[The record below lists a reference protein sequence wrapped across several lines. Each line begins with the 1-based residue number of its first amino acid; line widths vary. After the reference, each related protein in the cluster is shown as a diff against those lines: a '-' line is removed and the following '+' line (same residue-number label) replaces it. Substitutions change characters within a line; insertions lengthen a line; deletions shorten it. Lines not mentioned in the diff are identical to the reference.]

1 MSADIAIAE
10 APRSYVVADL
20 VKNLNSTLVVG
31 LGIVGLAIVLSIVVP
46 AVSPYGATQ
55 IVTENSLAGSSLQHP
70 FGNDDLGRD
79 VMTRVMVGY
88 RISLSVA
95 VGSVLL
101 ALLLGVP
108 LGLLSAYAGGFVDN
122 LVMRPLD
129 VFMSFPAI
137 LLAVVV
143 MAILGTGTLVVILAI
158 GVVYVPVIAR
168 VMRATAMVVARELYV
183 EAARARGASSFRL
196 VIRHIMPNSLGPV
209 IVQASILMGF
219 AILLEAALSFI
230 GLGVRPPD
238 PSLGLMLSN
247 GRDFMGQA
255 PWIVIAP
262 GLAIM
267 GLVLGFNLVGDGLR
281 DWLDPRG
288 RARLR

>member
-10 APRSYVVADL
+10 APRRYVLGDL
-20 VKNLNSTLVVG
+20 LKNLNPTLAVG
-31 LGIVGLAIVLSIVVP
+31 LGIVGLAVVLSIVVP
-46 AVSPYGATQ
+46 AVSPYGPTQ
-55 IVTENSLAGSSLQHP
+55 IVTENSLAGPSLQHP

-143 MAILGTGTLVVILAI
+143 MAILGTGTLVVVLAI

-288 RARLR
+288 RARIR

>member
-10 APRSYVVADL
+10 APRRHVVADL
-20 VKNLNSTLVVG
+20 VKNLNPTLAVG
-31 LGIVGLAIVLSIVVP
+31 LGIVGMAVVLSIVVP
-46 AVSPYGATQ
+46 AVSPYGPTQ
-55 IVTENSLAGSSLQHP
+55 IVTENSLAGPSLQHP

-95 VGSVLL
+95 LGSVLL

-143 MAILGTGTLVVILAI
+143 MAILGTGTLVVVLAI

-288 RARLR
+288 RARIR

>member
-20 VKNLNSTLVVG
+20 VKNLNRTLVVG

>member
-1 MSADIAIAE
+1 VTAELAIAE
-10 APRSYVVADL
+10 PPRRYVLASL
-20 VKNLNSTLVVG
+20 VKNLNPTLGVG
-31 LGIVGLAIVLSIVVP
+31 LGIVGLAIVLSLVVP

-55 IVTENSLAGSSLQHP
+55 IVTENSLMGPSLQHP

-101 ALLLGVP
+101 ALALGVP

-129 VFMSFPAI
+129 VFMAFPAI

-168 VMRATAMVVARELYV
+168 VMRATAMVVAREPYV
-183 EAARARGASSFRL
+183 EAARARGASSLRL

-209 IVQASILMGF
+209 IVQASILLGF

-230 GLGVRPPD
+230 GLGVRPPN
-238 PSLGLMLSN
+238 PSLGLMLAN

-288 RARLR
+288 RARIR

>member
-10 APRSYVVADL
+10 APRRYAVADL
-20 VKNLNSTLVVG
+20 VKNLNPTLAVG
-31 LGIVGLAIVLSIVVP
+31 LGIVGLAVLLSIVVP
-46 AVSPYGATQ
+46 AVSPYGPTQ
-55 IVTENSLAGSSLQHP
+55 IVTENSLAGPSLQHP

-143 MAILGTGTLVVILAI
+143 TAILGTGTLVVVLAI

-183 EAARARGASSFRL
+183 EAARARGASSLRL

-209 IVQASILMGF
+209 VVQASILMGF

-255 PWIVIAP
+255 PWIVVAP

>member
-10 APRSYVVADL
+10 APRRHVVADL
-20 VKNLNSTLVVG
+20 VKNLNPTLTVG
-31 LGIVGLAIVLSIVVP
+31 LGIVGLAVVLSLIVP
-46 AVSPYGATQ
+46 AVSPYGPTQ
-55 IVTENSLAGSSLQHP
+55 IVTENSLAGPSLQHL

-101 ALLLGVP
+101 ALLLGIP

-143 MAILGTGTLVVILAI
+143 MAILGTGTLVVVLAI

-255 PWIVIAP
+255 PWIVVAP

-288 RARLR
+288 RARIR

>member
-1 MSADIAIAE
+1 
-10 APRSYVVADL
+10 
-20 VKNLNSTLVVG
+20 
-31 LGIVGLAIVLSIVVP
+31 
-46 AVSPYGATQ
+46 
-55 IVTENSLAGSSLQHP
+55 
-70 FGNDDLGRD
+70 
-79 VMTRVMVGY
+79 VGY

-143 MAILGTGTLVVILAI
+143 MAILGTGTLVVVLAI

-288 RARLR
+288 RARIR

>member
-1 MSADIAIAE
+1 
-10 APRSYVVADL
+10 
-20 VKNLNSTLVVG
+20 
-31 LGIVGLAIVLSIVVP
+31 
-46 AVSPYGATQ
+46 
-55 IVTENSLAGSSLQHP
+55 
-70 FGNDDLGRD
+70 
-79 VMTRVMVGY
+79 
-88 RISLSVA
+88 
-95 VGSVLL
+95 
-101 ALLLGVP
+101 
-108 LGLLSAYAGGFVDN
+108 
-122 LVMRPLD
+122 MRPEYQARESHSSAARRDENADADQIHHHDRRRDLERERRHED
-129 VFMSFPAI
+129 ARGHARITHTSTAAPFWRIDAS
-137 LLAVVV
+137 
-143 MAILGTGTLVVILAI
+143 MA
-158 GVVYVPVIAR
+158 VIAR

-183 EAARARGASSFRL
+183 EAARARGASSLRL

-288 RARLR
+288 RARIR

>member
-1 MSADIAIAE
+1 MTADIAIAE
-10 APRSYVVADL
+10 APRRYAVGDL
-20 VKNLNSTLVVG
+20 LKNLNPTLAVG
-31 LGIVGLAIVLSIVVP
+31 LGIVGLAVVLSIIVP
-46 AVSPYGATQ
+46 VVSPYGPTQ
-55 IVTENSLAGSSLQHP
+55 IVTENSLAGPSLQHP

-101 ALLLGVP
+101 ALVLGVP

-143 MAILGTGTLVVILAI
+143 MAILGTGTLVVVLAI

-183 EAARARGASSFRL
+183 EAARARGASSLRL

-238 PSLGLMLSN
+238 PSLGLMLAN

-288 RARLR
+288 RARIR